1 MHNLTVAELIKGLK
15 NKDFS
20 SLELTQ
26 HYLDRINNSD
36 LNAFI
41 SITEDE
47 ALSQAKE
54 ADKKITKGGSSIL
67 TGVPFAHKDIFCTKG
82 VKTSAGSKMLD
93 SFISPKTYN

>member
-54 ADKKITKGGSSIL
+54 ADKKITKGSGSIL
-67 TGVPFAHKDIFCTKG
+67 TGTPLVQK
-82 VKTSAGSKMLD
+82 
-93 SFISPKTYN
+93 ISL

>member
-54 ADKKITKGGSSIL
+54 ADKKITKSVSCSFSIKNDIAGNGS
-67 TGVPFAHKDIFCTKG
+67 V
-82 VKTSAGSKMLD
+82 
-93 SFISPKTYN
+93 

>member
-20 SLELTQ
+20 LLELTQ
-26 HYLDRINNSD
+26 HYLNRINSSE

-47 ALSQAKE
+47 GAFSS
-54 ADKKITKGGSSIL
+54 KGG
-67 TGVPFAHKDIFCTKG
+67 
-82 VKTSAGSKMLD
+82 
-93 SFISPKTYN
+93 